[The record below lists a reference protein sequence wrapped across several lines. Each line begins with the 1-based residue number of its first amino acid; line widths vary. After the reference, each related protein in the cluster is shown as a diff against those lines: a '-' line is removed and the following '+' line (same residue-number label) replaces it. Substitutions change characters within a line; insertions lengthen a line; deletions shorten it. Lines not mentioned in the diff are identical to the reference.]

1 MYLIEFRSTDRTGNV
16 EATKSVTF
24 TIAVADNCPTNF
36 NDEFNGTALDPKW
49 TVLRADAGRA
59 CPSRTARCGSRSATA
74 T

>member
-24 TIAVADNCPTNF
+24 TIAVADNCLTNF
-36 NDEFNGTALDPKW
+36 NDEFGGHGAGCEVD
-49 TVLRADAGRA
+49 RAAAAAGGR
-59 CPSRTARCGSRSATA
+59 CPSSTARCGSRSATA